1 MTKHTLENVV
11 SKTFI
16 MTCYYY
22 YGIYETWP
30 PSQATYLLV

>member
-11 SKTFI
+11 SKTI
-16 MTCYYY
+16 MTCY
-22 YGIYETWP
+22 YGIYETWS

>member
-11 SKTFI
+11 SKTFV
-16 MTCYYY
+16 MTCY